1 MLNALNNIIIS
12 LCNIKWRG
20 MDSLKIFDEKI
31 FWATVLLALPDE
43 VVERR
48 EDCIAQ
54 IQEVLLDK
62 FVVRSN
68 GIIEIWGHDVWDPE
82 IEINNIPIGVC
93 GILEYKQWNTPME
106 RDDFARIMLIYPLI
120 TRLYE
125 IYGRIPEFSSNALN
139 YLDIGKGDTLD
150 LKSAEQSFWN
160 YKRYIE
166 EIIPNINL
174 RKFSKYGLAMQKGY
188 FLLNK

>member
-1 MLNALNNIIIS
+1 M
-12 LCNIKWRG
+12 K
-20 MDSLKIFDEKI
+20 SLKKFDEKI
-31 FWATVLLALPDE
+31 FWATVLLALPEE

-48 EDCIAQ
+48 EDCIVR
-54 IQEVLLDK
+54 IQNVLLDK

-68 GIIEIWGHDVWDPE
+68 GIIEILGHDVWNPE

-93 GILEYKQWNTPME
+93 GVLEYKQWNTPME

-125 IYGRIPEFSSNALN
+125 IYGGIPEFSNSTQK
-139 YLDIGKGDTLD
+139 YLDFWKGDTMD
-150 LKSAEQSFWN
+150 LKSIEQSFLN

-166 EIIPNINL
+166 EIIPDIDLSKFL
-174 RKFSKYGLAMQKGY
+174 RYGLAMQKGY
-188 FLLNK
+188 FLLSKWESKDGEGNGREKT